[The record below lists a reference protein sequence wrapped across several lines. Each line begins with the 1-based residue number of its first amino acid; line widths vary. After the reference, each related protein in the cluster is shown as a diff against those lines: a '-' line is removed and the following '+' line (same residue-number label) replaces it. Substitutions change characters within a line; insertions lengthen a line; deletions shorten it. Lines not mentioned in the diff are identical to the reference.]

1 MRPDNTKG
9 QDEPRAHQ
17 KSHRENLYTSRDYYA
32 TRAVQR
38 HQVSRRQALKVA
50 GIGIA
55 GLAALGLA
63 GTVWYAHRAVACTVN
78 GSVRT
83 APIGST
89 AQDIIN
95 LGYAH
100 PSNGNLVAV
109 STEGEIPEILE
120 QGGGEHYALHV
131 NGEEV
136 DIDEYRLAENDIL
149 EFSNGSDTTEAVI
162 AQNTDIPCGAQVP
175 EDKYFLVKIGYVVQW
190 GKAGVSSIVTG
201 VHSGKTV
208 DLGITEEPKDLIIG
222 MGDKINPI
230 DGRRLVSITFDDGP
244 DLTYTPQYLN
254 ILSRYGAKATF
265 FNLGSQVDAGEDYAA
280 LSRRCIEEGHQ
291 VASHTYSHSDLLE
304 LDDAARADEIARSLS
319 AVSQACGISSDVIR
333 PPYGN
338 FYGSSFLAYL
348 RAGGNLAYTAYWGLD
363 SQDWDI
369 EHQGYGLE
377 DGAAKIVSNCTEV
390 TGATLATNPDAFNGS
405 IILMHDAGGNRDRDV
420 LALPQIIEAY
430 QAQGFEFVTMNELLA
445 SCGTFPDWVTSGT
458 CTRSADA
465 VIPPDDRVT
474 WYNPKEYD
482 PLTTLNSHDN
492 S

>member
-9 QDEPRAHQ
+9 QGEPRANQ
-17 KSHRENLYTSRDYYA
+17 ESHRENLNTSRDYYA

-83 APIGST
+83 VPIGST

-222 MGDKINPI
+222 LGDKINPI

-348 RAGGNLAYTAYWGLD
+348 RSGGNLAYTAYWGLD

-458 CTRSADA
+458 CIPPDDA
-465 VIPPDDRVT
+465 VIPADDRVT
-474 WYNPKEYD
+474 WYNPQEYD

>member
-222 MGDKINPI
+222 LGDKINPI

-265 FNLGSQVDAGEDYAA
+265 FSLGSQVDAGEDYAA

-390 TGATLATNPDAFNGS
+390 KGATLATNPEAFNGS
-405 IILMHDAGGNRDRDV
+405 IILMHDGGGDRERDV
-420 LALPQIIEAY
+420 IALPQIIEAY

-458 CTRSADA
+458 CTRPDDA
-465 VIPPDDRVT
+465 VIPTDDRVT

-482 PLTTLNSHDN
+482 PLAL
-492 S
+492 

>member
-1 MRPDNTKG
+1 MCPSNTRG
-9 QDEPRAHQ
+9 QHE
-17 KSHRENLYTSRDYYA
+17 SHPNQERYRENLNTSRDYYA
-32 TRAVQR
+32 AHAAQR
-38 HQVSRRQALKVA
+38 HQVSRRQALKAA

-55 GLAALGLA
+55 GLAVLGLA
-63 GTVWYAHRAVACTVN
+63 GTAWYAHRAVACTVN
-78 GSVRT
+78 GSVRM
-83 APIGST
+83 APVGST

-100 PSNGNLVAV
+100 PLNGNLVAV
-109 STEGEIPEILE
+109 CAEGEVPEILE
-120 QGGGEHYALHV
+120 QGSGERYTLRV
-131 NGEEV
+131 NGEETDV
-136 DIDEYRLAENDIL
+136 DKYRLAENDIL
-149 EFSNGSDTTEAVI
+149 EFSNGSDTTEAVV

-175 EDKYFLVKIGYVVQW
+175 EDKYFLVKIGYVIQW

-222 MGDKINPI
+222 LGDKINPI

-244 DLTYTPQYLN
+244 DLIYTPQYLD

-291 VASHTYSHSDLLE
+291 VASHTYSHSDLLK
-304 LDDAARADEIARSLS
+304 LDDDARADEITRSLS
-319 AVSQACGISSDVIR
+319 TVSQACGVSSNVIR

-348 RAGGNLAYTAYWGLD
+348 QAGGNLAYTAYWGLD

-390 TGATLATNPDAFNGS
+390 AGATLATNPDAFNGS

-445 SCGTFPDWVTSGT
+445 SCGIFPDWVTSGT
-458 CTRSADA
+458 CTRPADV

-482 PLTTLNSHDN
+482 PLAALSAED

>member
-9 QDEPRAHQ
+9 QGEPRANQ
-17 KSHRENLYTSRDYYA
+17 ESHRENLNTSRDYYA
-32 TRAVQR
+32 TRTVQR
-38 HQVSRRQALKVA
+38 HQVSRRQVLKAA

-63 GTVWYAHRAVACTVN
+63 GTAWYAHRAVACTVN

-83 APIGST
+83 VPIGST

-222 MGDKINPI
+222 LGDKINPI

-348 RAGGNLAYTAYWGLD
+348 RSGGNLAYTAYWGLD

-458 CTRSADA
+458 CTRPDDA
-465 VIPPDDRVT
+465 VIPTDDRVT

>member
-1 MRPDNTKG
+1 MRPR
-9 QDEPRAHQ
+9 Q
-17 KSHRENLYTSRDYYA
+17 SNLYASRNHYSSHSPKPGI
-32 TRAVQR
+32 T
-38 HQVSRRQALKVA
+38 RRQALKAA

-63 GTVWYAHRAVACTVN
+63 GTAWYAHRAVACTVN
-78 GSVRT
+78 GSVRM
-83 APIGST
+83 APVGST

-100 PSNGNLVAV
+100 PLNGNLVAV
-109 STEGEIPEILE
+109 CAEGEVPEILE
-120 QGGGEHYALHV
+120 QGSGERYTLRV
-131 NGEEV
+131 NGEETDV
-136 DIDEYRLAENDIL
+136 DKYRLAENDIL
-149 EFSNGSDTTEAVI
+149 EFSNGSDTTEAVV

-175 EDKYFLVKIGYVVQW
+175 EDKYFLVKIGYVIQW

-348 RAGGNLAYTAYWGLD
+348 RSGGNLAYTAYWGLD

-390 TGATLATNPDAFNGS
+390 TSATLATNPDAFNGS

-458 CTRSADA
+458 CTRPADA
-465 VIPPDDRVT
+465 VIPTDDHVT
-474 WYNPKEYD
+474 GYNPKEYD
-482 PLTTLNSHDN
+482 PLAALSAED